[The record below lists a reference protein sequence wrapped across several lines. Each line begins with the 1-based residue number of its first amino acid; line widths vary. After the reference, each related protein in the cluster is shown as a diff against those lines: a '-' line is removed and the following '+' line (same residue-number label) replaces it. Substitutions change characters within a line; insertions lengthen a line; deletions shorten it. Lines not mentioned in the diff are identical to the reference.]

1 MAMDKKY
8 YDVKVKKVLDELPQ
22 TTEVKYMKLQL
33 FFRELEGLEI
43 SNDRVYVEKIKETFE
58 TPFMILDEIVKEKP
72 EYLKIAENDGELSR
86 EFMDYY
92 KNPKNWENQII
103 CF

>member
-1 MAMDKKY
+1 MR
-8 YDVKVKKVLDELPQ
+8 VLLYLYVLLICLRRDSLSIH
-22 TTEVKYMKLQL
+22 L
-33 FFRELEGLEI
+33 
-43 SNDRVYVEKIKETFE
+43 RVYVEKIKETFE

-92 KNPKNWENQII
+92 KNPRNWENQII